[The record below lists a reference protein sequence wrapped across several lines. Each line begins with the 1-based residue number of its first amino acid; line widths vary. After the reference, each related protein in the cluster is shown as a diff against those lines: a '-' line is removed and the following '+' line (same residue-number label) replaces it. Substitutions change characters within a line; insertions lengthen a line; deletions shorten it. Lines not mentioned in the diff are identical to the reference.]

1 MSILLKFLKFRMSS
15 SRYGPFRL
23 GYICVTKEI
32 TKKSYSVNWW
42 NF

>member
-1 MSILLKFLKFRMSS
+1 MSS

-32 TKKSYSVNWW
+32 TNKS
-42 NF
+42 